1 MHMLKLKTTKH
12 LTDLEVLEWFNDQT
26 YLWREKV
33 WEISKAKSLQGVVDF
48 LRKNFANDLTNDVKR
63 AIFTA

>member
-1 MHMLKLKTTKH
+1 MLKLKTTKH

-48 LRKNFANDLTNDVKR
+48 LRKNFDTVSKLNSEDLEK
-63 AIFTA
+63 

>member
-1 MHMLKLKTTKH
+1 MLKLKTTKH

-48 LRKNFANDLTNDVKR
+48 LRKNFDAVSKLNSEDLEK
-63 AIFTA
+63 